1 MGKLGL
7 LLSSFWNMMGFLFF
21 SFVKI
26 LKALDKDH
34 FNKVEKKLDHVFF

>member
-1 MGKLGL
+1 
-7 LLSSFWNMMGFLFF
+7 MGFLFF

-34 FNKVEKKLDHVFF
+34 FNKVEKKLDHVFLEIWRGTKSDTRS